1 MADMTQPDQATGP
14 QTVPAHRYDRETME
28 FGRVLNLS
36 DGVFAIAL
44 TLLVLTL
51 DSLDIA
57 ALATFALAFFL
68 VANVWWQH
76 HRICAQLA
84 WIEPGLIAINLGLL
98 AGVALVPFPTSLVG
112 ADPASRAA
120 VLPFLG
126 LFVALSL
133 LSILMIL
140 RAQHLGAWRRSLPDR
155 LFRWVVG
162 DWGANLLV
170 LVGCLVVAVWA
181 PLPGLG
187 LLVVGSTVHTLAA
200 ARVGPPERRGWF

>member
-1 MADMTQPDQATGP
+1 MTQVTESDR
-14 QTVPAHRYDRETME
+14 VPRLQPASAHRYDRESVE

-51 DSLDIA
+51 DSLDIV
-57 ALATFALAFFL
+57 ALVTFALAFFL

-84 WIEPGLIAINLGLL
+84 WIEPGMIAINLGLL

-126 LFVALSL
+126 LFAVLSL
-133 LSILMIL
+133 LSITMIL
-140 RAQHLGAWRRSLPDR
+140 RAQHLAVWRRPFPSGCSAGS
-155 LFRWVVG
+155 WAT
-162 DWGANLLV
+162 GAR
-170 LVGCLVVAVWA
+170 
-181 PLPGLG
+181 
-187 LLVVGSTVHTLAA
+187 T
-200 ARVGPPERRGWF
+200 

>member
-1 MADMTQPDQATGP
+1 MTQVTESERTARAR
-14 QTVPAHRYDRETME
+14 PAPTHCYDRESVE

-51 DSLDIA
+51 DRLDIV
-57 ALATFALAFFL
+57 ALVTFALAFFL

-76 HRICAQLA
+76 HRIFAQLA

-112 ADPASRAA
+112 ADPGSRAA

-126 LFVALSL
+126 LFAALSV
-133 LSILMIL
+133 LSIATIL
-140 RAQHLGAWRRSLPDR
+140 RAQRLDAWSRSLPAR

-162 DWGANLLV
+162 DWGANLV
-170 LVGCLVVAVWA
+170 VVIGCLVVAVWA
-181 PLPGLG
+181 PLPSLG
-187 LLVVGSTVHTLAA
+187 LLVAGSTVHTFAT
-200 ARVGPPERRGWF
+200 ARVGPPERRAWF

>member
-1 MADMTQPDQATGP
+1 MTQVSGSDRAARP
-14 QTVPAHRYDRETME
+14 QTAPAHRYARDSVE

-51 DSLDIA
+51 DSLDIVP
-57 ALATFALAFFL
+57 LVTFALAFFL

-84 WIEPGLIAINLGLL
+84 WLEPGLIAINLGLL

-112 ADPASRAA
+112 ADPTARAA

-126 LFVALSL
+126 LFAALSL
-133 LSILMIL
+133 LSIVMIL
-140 RAQHLGAWRRSLPDR
+140 RAQRLDAWRRPLPDR

-162 DWGANLLV
+162 DWGTNLAV

-181 PLPGLG
+181 ALAGLG
-187 LLVVGSTVHTLAA
+187 LLLVGSTVHAVAT
-200 ARVGPPERRGWF
+200 ARAGPPERRAWF